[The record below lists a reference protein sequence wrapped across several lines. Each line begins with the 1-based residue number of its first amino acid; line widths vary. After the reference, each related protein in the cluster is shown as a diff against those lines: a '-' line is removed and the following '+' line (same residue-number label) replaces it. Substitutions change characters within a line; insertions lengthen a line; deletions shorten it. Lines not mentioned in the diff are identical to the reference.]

1 MAITMQPDRFLEHR
15 RQDPKRAA
23 EARVFDALQNLDLNG
38 HGLYEFRYR
47 RDGRQVDYP
56 LWIHSMA
63 RLAVSVKGGSYEMD
77 SKGRWFL
84 RTPDGSLEPV
94 PSPLEE
100 AVDGGIEMRNAIREA
115 VGAKNFVAAL
125 LIFPDM
131 PRNEHLERVA
141 LNRDLGHIIFGLDN
155 LEEDLER
162 IAKEAK
168 FYYPPKPEHSE
179 NEWRRVN
186 LLQYQ
191 GAEAPMGGGQQPR
204 VTHEK
209 KAMGH
214 GLEGMLAAESIT
226 INIQHVERLEV
237 RHYHLGRDADGNV
250 VLPQA

>member
-1 MAITMQPDRFLEHR
+1 MGITMQPDRFPEHR
-15 RQDPKRAA
+15 RQNPKRAA

-47 RDGRQVDYP
+47 REGQQVDYP

-63 RLAVSVKGGSYEMD
+63 RLAVSVKGGSYELD
-77 SKGRWFL
+77 SDGGWFL
-84 RTPDGSLEPV
+84 RIPDGSLEPV
-94 PSPLEE
+94 QSPLEE
-100 AVDGGIEMRNAIREA
+100 AVDGCIEMRNAIWEA
-115 VGAKNFVAAL
+115 VRAKNFVAAL

-141 LNRDLGHIIFGLDN
+141 LNRDRGHIIFGLDN
-155 LEEDLER
+155 LEEDLAR
-162 IAKEAK
+162 TAKEAK
-168 FYYPPKPEHSE
+168 FYYPPRPEHSE
-179 NEWRRVN
+179 NEWRRLN
-186 LLQYQ
+186 QLQYQ
-191 GAEAPMGGGQQPR
+191 GGEDPMGGGQQPR

-214 GLEGMLAAESIT
+214 GLEEMLTAESIT

-237 RHYHLGRDADGNV
+237 RHYHLGRDADGNA